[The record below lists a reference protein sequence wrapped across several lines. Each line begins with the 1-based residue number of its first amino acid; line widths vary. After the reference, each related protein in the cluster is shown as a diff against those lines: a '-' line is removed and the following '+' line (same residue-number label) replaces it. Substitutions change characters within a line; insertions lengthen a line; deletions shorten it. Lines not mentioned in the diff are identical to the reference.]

1 MYFDK
6 LISIREYNNLTQKQL
21 ANILHTS
28 QSNYSRWERS
38 VELMPLKKLS
48 LLCNYFKLNID

>member
-48 LLCNYFKLNID
+48 YCVIILN